1 MEICPMGTR
10 RKELFCKIITFLI
23 QGKGEP
29 IIWQRM
35 PSSLWFIP
43 LWWEVI
49 NSCPSSFRG
58 PEMLQLVKTIREWHM
73 PLNVAVVISELW
85 DYGINSFFFF
95 ILFQPSLSFLCI
107 YKKSKNRGLPG
118 EALGSR
124 SQPLA
129 WFSLESMEANA
140 LFMASVSFWRK
151 VSIIFFAKT
160 EIPWNKV
167 RQRRS
172 YTINIQ

>member
-1 MEICPMGTR
+1 MPFILLRTR
-10 RKELFCKIITFLI
+10 NASIS
-23 QGKGEP
+23 QNY
-29 IIWQRM
+29 QRIAYA
-35 PSSLWFIP
+35 PKCCSSYLRI
-43 LWWEVI
+43 LRLR
-49 NSCPSSFRG
+49 N
-58 PEMLQLVKTIREWHM
+58 K
-73 PLNVAVVISELW
+73 
-85 DYGINSFFFF
+85 FFFF
-95 ILFQPSLSFLCI
+95 FLFSFCLVLTFWCI
-107 YKKSKNRGLPG
+107 YQKSKTRGLPG

-160 EIPWNKV
+160 EIPWYKV

>member
-1 MEICPMGTR
+1 MGTR
-10 RKELFCKIITFLI
+10 REELLFKIITFLI

-85 DYGINSFFFF
+85 DYEINSFFFF
-95 ILFQPSLSFLCI
+95 FLPAFWCI
-107 YKKSKNRGLPG
+107 YQKSKTRGLPG

-129 WFSLESMEANA
+129 WFSLESMEASA

-151 VSIIFFAKT
+151 V
-160 EIPWNKV
+160 
-167 RQRRS
+167 
-172 YTINIQ
+172 